1 MTHPGARA
9 MPNYPPVVVKTTHAC
24 WAKLNVKVYAFL
36 YKFLSCKPKFSK
48 NIASQR
54 KGETVSERW
63 FISLHRVDNI
73 KEQGVCKGCENQRF

>member
-1 MTHPGARA
+1 MQR
-9 MPNYPPVVVKTTHAC
+9 N
-24 WAKLNVKVYAFL
+24 AFL
-36 YKFLSCKPKFSK
+36 VELSKMSSDTSFYIIFLSCKPKFSK

-54 KGETVSERW
+54 KGETVSERR